1 MKQIKRLGETNVM
14 RRIVTPWKHLRPN
27 AAEPSKI
34 NRSRYGTVA
43 SCLGAP
49 PAATCVR
56 TVLTAAQ
63 LHSNQQ
69 QRAKREET
77 TYQLRTAM
85 HHHP

>member
-1 MKQIKRLGETNVM
+1 MKQIKRLGETNFM

-56 TVLTAAQ
+56 TVLTAATALQ
-63 LHSNQQ
+63 LA
-69 QRAKREET
+69 AKSQTRRNDVPT
-77 TYQLRTAM
+77 KNGHA
-85 HHHP
+85 PA